1 MKSENCAKCL
11 QQCKRS
17 WQIYNIVK
25 ALLNARPFL
34 LPTNHRFLCYGC
46 KRDKYMNVMQDRN
59 VIAGATAAV
68 ISPLVDF
75 YAKLLPFLM
84 LAMLLIIIDSRFGI
98 QASKKRGETIRTSRA
113 IRRAIN
119 KLVDYICWITLAGMI
134 GNTFGSAFHIPLLS
148 IIVLCVVYSIELTS
162 IFNNYFFYKGIKK
175 KFNGLKFFS
184 KLTGHTVIEESIEN
198 IEDGKDSDR

>member
-1 MKSENCAKCL
+1 
-11 QQCKRS
+11 
-17 WQIYNIVK
+17 
-25 ALLNARPFL
+25 
-34 LPTNHRFLCYGC
+34 
-46 KRDKYMNVMQDRN
+46 MQDRN

-75 YAKLLPFLM
+75 YTKLLPFIL
-84 LAMLLIIIDSRFGI
+84 LAIILIMIDSRFGI
-98 QASKKRGETIRTSRA
+98 QASRKRGEQIRTSRA

-134 GNTFGSAFHIPLLS
+134 GNTFGVAFHLPLLS
-148 IIVLCVVYSIELTS
+148 IIVLCIVYAIELTS

-184 KLTGHTVIEESIEN
+184 KVTGQTA
-198 IEDGKDSDR
+198 IEDAVEDTVEETENTESNEDIDR